1 MSKDWQVY
9 DPKMRVHK
17 KDNYGIVNNSL
28 VL

>member
-9 DPKMRVHK
+9 DPKMRVNK